1 MLGGVDA
8 VDAQA
13 ARLRSSIAASSSA
26 IIFFISVLLFVLFET
41 DKGER
46 QNVSTGVQSVA
57 LPAI

>member
-1 MLGGVDA
+1 

-41 DKGER
+41 DKGRR
-46 QNVSTGVQSVA
+46 QNASAGVQSVA
-57 LPAI
+57 LLAI